1 MAKEAIGIDIVNTK
15 AASTFQNCECQCDS
29 DAWTDGREY
38 KGNCRSKHN
47 GALFCYVSG
56 SALCACRDVQCSSFL
71 LSNNGQLKHFSYEAC
86 VTPPRNQCSNS
97 GYGQQNFGDGDF
109 PYCRNR
115 KKCPRLNRP
124 SYSTGGG
131 RPGGSSNYGGGRPG
145 GSSNYGGGRPG
156 GSSNY
161 GGGRPGGS
169 SNYGGCNPICN
180 PPRNSGKPTL
190 NDYLSG
196 IRSRENIGGSSD
208 RGSSRGEGGVK
219 FPGRA

>member
-1 MAKEAIGIDIVNTK
+1 MG
-15 AASTFQNCECQCDS
+15 
-29 DAWTDGREY
+29 
-38 KGNCRSKHN
+38 
-47 GALFCYVSG
+47 FCYVSG

-71 LSNNGQLKHFSYEAC
+71 LSNNGRLKHFSYGAC

-97 GYGQQNFGDGDF
+97 GYNQNFGDGDF

-115 KKCPRLNRP
+115 RKCPRL
-124 SYSTGGG
+124 S

-145 GSSNYGGGRPG
+145 GSSNYGGGHPG

-161 GGGRPGGS
+161 GGGR
-169 SNYGGCNPICN
+169 N
-180 PPRNSGKPTL
+180 PPRSSGKPSL
-190 NDYLSG
+190 NDFLSG

-208 RGSSRGEGGVK
+208 RGSSRGEGGVT